1 MNKTTVIV
9 GGVVVTIAIIAITGG
24 YLYQNRNGG
33 TNPIATT
40 FYSTNPTSSVGN
52 NETTTTK
59 TGGVPTVST
68 SPNVSLTDTTA
79 SVTGN
84 ISPRG
89 SFTSYW
95 YEYGLTSNLGS
106 KTSSQNVGSG
116 FNSVSAPSYISGL
129 TKNTLYYFRL
139 IGENSAGRSSG
150 VIYTFKTTEGKPT
163 PVGTIP
169 TIKTIAASGI
179 SRTTANL
186 KGEVTPN
193 KADTQYWFEYGQTTK
208 LGNASALSSAGSGST
223 KIAVSISLSDLDP
236 ITTYYFR
243 LNAQNQFG
251 TINGSILNF
260 KTLGPAAITA
270 KAPTVTTGNATSISS
285 SGATLHG
292 KVNPNLA
299 ETNYWFEYSSDSQ
312 FGSALLKS
320 TAVISTG
327 AVGTVISTD
336 KVITGLASSTTY
348 YFHLVA
354 RNRIGTTIGD
364 RKTFKTNK

>member
-1 MNKTTVIV
+1 MSKTTIIV
-9 GGVVVTIAIIAITGG
+9 GGVVVAIAIIAITGG

-33 TNPIATT
+33 ANSIATT
-40 FYSTNPTSSVGN
+40 FYSADPTSSTGN
-52 NETTTTK
+52 NGTTATK
-59 TGGVPTVST
+59 TSGVPTVST

-79 SVTGN
+79 SVNGN

-95 YEYGLTSNLGS
+95 YEYGLTSNLGK
-106 KTSSQNVGSG
+106 KTATQNVGSG

-150 VIYTFKTTEGKPT
+150 VIYTFKTTAGTPA
-163 PVGTIP
+163 PVGTAP
-169 TIKTIAASGI
+169 TVKTLSASGL
-179 SRTTANL
+179 SRIIAKLN
-186 KGEVTPN
+186 GEVTPN
-193 KADTQYWFEYGQTTK
+193 KASTQYWFEYGQTTK

-223 KIAVSISLSDLDP
+223 KIAVSISLSDLAP
-236 ITTYYFR
+236 MTTYYFR

-251 TINGSILNF
+251 TINGTTLNF
-260 KTLGPAAITA
+260 KTLGPVATTA
-270 KAPTVTTGNATSISS
+270 KAPTVIISNASLISD

-299 ETNYWFEYSSDSQ
+299 ETNYWFEYSTDSR
-312 FGSALLKS
+312 FSSAGLKS
-320 TAVISTG
+320 TTLLSTG
-327 AVGTVISTD
+327 AGETLISTD
-336 KVITGLASSTTY
+336 KAITGLASSTTY

-354 RNRIGTTIGD
+354 RNRIGTTISD